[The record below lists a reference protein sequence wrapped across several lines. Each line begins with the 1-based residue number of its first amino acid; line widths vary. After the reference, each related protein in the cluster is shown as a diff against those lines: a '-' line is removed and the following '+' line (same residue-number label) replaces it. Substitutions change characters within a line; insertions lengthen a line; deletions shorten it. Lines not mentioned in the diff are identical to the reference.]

1 MPVWPVLRAVGAGIL
16 AVAWAI
22 ASYFNSASG
31 HASGW
36 GTALALAPL
45 SLVVVLGLWRMP
57 RRWLAAVLALLLT
70 GGLVGLWPWLNQ
82 RIATLYFLEH
92 MGVYSL
98 LAVFFARTLS
108 GPGESLV
115 TQMARRVHG
124 GVLSE
129 GQQRYTRQVTMAWS
143 VFFAA
148 MVLVSIGLFFWAPL
162 PVWSAFATLLGGP
175 LIVAMFVV
183 ELLVRRWVLPN
194 EARASMRETMQAWR
208 VQRSNSDQ

>member
-1 MPVWPVLRAVGAGIL
+1 MWPVLRAVGTGVL

-31 HASGW
+31 QASGW
-36 GTALALAPL
+36 GAALALAPL

-57 RRWLAAVLALLLT
+57 QRWLAAVLALA
-70 GGLVGLWPWLNQ
+70 LVGLLIWSWPLLSQ

-92 MGVYSL
+92 MGVYTL
-98 LAVFFARTLS
+98 LAVFFARTLL

-129 GQQRYTRQVTMAWS
+129 NQRRYTRQVTLGWS

-148 MVLVSIGLFFWAPL
+148 MVLVSVGLFFWAPL

-175 LIVAMFVV
+175 LIALMFLV
-183 ELLVRRWVLPN
+183 ELLARRWVLPN
-194 EARASMRETMQAWR
+194 EERASLSETVQAWR
-208 VQRSNSDQ
+208 VHRSDADQ